1 MNSINTPEST
11 ETLQTLEKL
20 ASGNDIAAAVA
31 IEALS
36 CEEPIAFF
44 EDLSRNG
51 CVSGMVWSL
60 IYYTDTHAF
69 FDQHY
74 DEIEA
79 LRDEMEDN
87 LGEPLKIEGD
97 LKNCLAWFA
106 FEEVAFKLA
115 SEWEV
120 I

>member
-51 CVSGMVWSL
+51 CVSGMV
-60 IYYTDTHAF
+60 
-69 FDQHY
+69 
-74 DEIEA
+74 
-79 LRDEMEDN
+79 
-87 LGEPLKIEGD
+87 
-97 LKNCLAWFA
+97 
-106 FEEVAFKLA
+106 
-115 SEWEV
+115 
-120 I
+120 